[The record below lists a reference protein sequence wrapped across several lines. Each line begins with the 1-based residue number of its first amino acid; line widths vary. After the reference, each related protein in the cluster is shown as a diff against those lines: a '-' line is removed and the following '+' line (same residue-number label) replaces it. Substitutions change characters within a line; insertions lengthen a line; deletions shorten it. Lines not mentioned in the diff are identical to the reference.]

1 MDRPPE
7 SHSQTLLTITPQAL
21 EQARRLLREA
31 GREGYWLRVEVVGRS
46 DTDFIYRLIFIPADL
61 RKPEDTLQ
69 QADGLHLVF
78 DPLSA
83 RYLAGSTL
91 RYVQSPEESGFKI
104 DNPNPLWRDPLG
116 SRVQAVIEQKV
127 NPGIAVH
134 GGRVTLL
141 DVDQGVA
148 YINMSGGCQGCGL
161 ASVTLKQGV
170 EKMIRESA
178 PEITQVVDT
187 TEHALGVSPYYRSP
201 QGQSPLA

>member
-1 MDRPPE
+1 MDGLPE
-7 SHSQTLLTITPQAL
+7 SRRETLLTITPQAL
-21 EQARRLLREA
+21 EQAQRLLREA
-31 GREGYWLRVEVVGRS
+31 GREGNWLRVEVVGRS
-46 DTDFIYRLIFIPADL
+46 QADFIYRLIFIPADL

-83 RYLAGSTL
+83 RYLTGSTL

-116 SRVQAVIEQKV
+116 ARVQAVIEQQV

-141 DVDQGVA
+141 DVHQGVA

-187 TEHALGVSPYYRSP
+187 TEHALGVKPYYRSH

>member
-1 MDRPPE
+1 MTQ
-7 SHSQTLLTITPQAL
+7 STLTVTAQAV

-31 GREGYWLRVEVVGRS
+31 GREGYWLRIEVVGRS
-46 DTDFIYRLIFIPADL
+46 DSDFLYRLIFIPADL

-69 QADGLHLVF
+69 EADGLQLVF
-78 DPLSA
+78 DPLSV
-83 RYLAGSTL
+83 RYLADSTL
-91 RYVQSPEESGFKI
+91 RYVQSPKESGFKI
-104 DNPNPLWRDPLG
+104 DNPNPLWHDPLAAQ
-116 SRVQAVIEQKV
+116 VQAVIEQKV

-178 PEITQVVDT
+178 PEIVQVIDT
-187 TEHALGVSPYYRSP
+187 TEHALGLHPYFRTP
-201 QGQSPLA
+201 QGESPLA